1 MLPGRTDNRIKNR
14 FHSLIRN
21 ALIRK
26 NLMSLPCSTTSC
38 IKPATS
44 CDRQSQSPLTI
55 ANSIKLR
62 KDKHLQDIKEV
73 TNYNSDEKGQTLSRE
88 GSFPQESYPSDS
100 TSVQISPSKSY
111 ATTLRILNESTQ
123 KYMNYPSPN
132 PSKTLGLSVYS
143 GEEDHSYDEIDQG
156 AEHEL
161 NGSELLQ
168 SLKGIP
174 GLSRPKD
181 QSEEIYFKKPRNEPQ
196 VQVYDCNSHAQISRS
211 QSYKYSRNY
220 NEYNVVSSGIE
231 LYPERK

>member
-1 MLPGRTDNRIKNR
+1 
-14 FHSLIRN
+14 
-21 ALIRK
+21 
-26 NLMSLPCSTTSC
+26 MSLPCSTTSC
-38 IKPATS
+38 IKPATP
-44 CDRQSQSPLTI
+44 CDHQSQSPLSI

-73 TNYNSDEKGQTLSRE
+73 TNYSSDDKEQALTRKEKE
-88 GSFPQESYPSDS
+88 GFHPSDS
-100 TSVQISPSKSY
+100 TSVQISPPKSY

-132 PSKTLGLSVYS
+132 PILLPSTTLGGVFS
-143 GEEDHSYDEIDQG
+143 GEEDYCSDEIDQG
-156 AEHEL
+156 TEHEL

-174 GLSRPKD
+174 GLSRPKN

-196 VQVYDCNSHAQISRS
+196 MNHNDHNSHPVNTQISRS
-211 QSYKYSRNY
+211 QSHKFSINY
-220 NEYNVVSSGIE
+220 AGSECYNVVSSGIE